1 MKLLRDL
8 LIDYVRFYYLG
19 ILEAS
24 EIKNAILIFEALLE
38 GGENVEDFIT
48 IIRQMQF
55 ELDMVMAWER

>member
-1 MKLLRDL
+1 MKLLRAI

-19 ILEAS
+19 ILEDS
-24 EIKNAILIFEALLE
+24 EIKNAILIFESLLE

-55 ELDMVMAWER
+55 ELDMVMA

>member
-19 ILEAS
+19 ILEES
-24 EIKNAILIFEALLE
+24 EIKNAILIFESLLE
-38 GGENVEDFIT
+38 SGENVEDFIT

-55 ELDMVMAWER
+55 ELDMVMA

>member
-19 ILEAS
+19 ILKDS
-24 EIKNAILIFEALLE
+24 EIKNAILIFESLLE
-38 GGENVEDFIT
+38 SGENVEDFIT

-55 ELDMVMAWER
+55 ELDMVMA

>member
-1 MKLLRDL
+1 MKLLRAL

-19 ILEAS
+19 ILEES
-24 EIKNAILIFEALLE
+24 EIKNAILIFESLLE

-55 ELDMVMAWER
+55 ELDMVMA

>member
-1 MKLLRDL
+1 MKLLRAL

-19 ILEAS
+19 ILEDS
-24 EIKNAILIFEALLE
+24 EIKNAILIFESLLE

-55 ELDMVMAWER
+55 ELDMVMA

>member
-19 ILEAS
+19 ILEQN
-24 EIKNAILIFEALLE
+24 EIKNAILIFECLLE
-38 GGENVEDFIT
+38 NGENVQDFIT

-55 ELDMVMAWER
+55 DLDMVMA

>member
-19 ILEAS
+19 ILKDS
-24 EIKNAILIFEALLE
+24 EIKNAILIFESLLE
-38 GGENVEDFIT
+38 ADENVEDFIT

-55 ELDMVMAWER
+55 ELDMVMA

>member
-8 LIDYVRFYYLG
+8 LIDYIRFYYLG
-19 ILEAS
+19 ILETN
-24 EIKNAILIFEALLE
+24 EIKNAILIFEALLD

-55 ELDMVMAWER
+55 DLDMVFA

>member
-55 ELDMVMAWER
+55 ELDMVMA

>member
-1 MKLLRDL
+1 MKLLRAL

-19 ILEAS
+19 ILEES
-24 EIKNAILIFEALLE
+24 EIRNAILIFESLLE

-55 ELDMVMAWER
+55 ELDMVMA